1 MERHDELADEYQLRF
16 GEITH
21 YRAQVW
27 RILCRE
33 FFQKFIDENATIL
46 DLGCGWGEFINS
58 IAARNKFGMDLNP
71 DSPNHL
77 ESDVKFVHHDC
88 SKEWP
93 FTDST
98 FDAIFSSNL
107 FEHLPT
113 KSALASAISEAA
125 RVLKPGG
132 KLICMGPNV
141 RFVKSLYWDFYDHH
155 LALSD
160 RSLVE
165 VIRLAGLSPI
175 IVLPRFLPYTMAR
188 GWRPPLYLISW
199 YLRFPI
205 LWTFAGKQFL
215 LVAKK

>member
-77 ESDVKFVHHDC
+77 ESEVKFVHHDC

-93 FTDST
+93 FADGT

-132 KLICMGPNV
+132 KLICMGPNGDPRGLFHLCGNGETTWAAFASEIFTMSIEGRDKRTAVIPIPTADYPPRRVV
-141 RFVKSLYWDFYDHH
+141 RPIPGL
-155 LALSD
+155 
-160 RSLVE
+160 
-165 VIRLAGLSPI
+165 IRAS
-175 IVLPRFLPYTMAR
+175 
-188 GWRPPLYLISW
+188 
-199 YLRFPI
+199 
-205 LWTFAGKQFL
+205 
-215 LVAKK
+215 